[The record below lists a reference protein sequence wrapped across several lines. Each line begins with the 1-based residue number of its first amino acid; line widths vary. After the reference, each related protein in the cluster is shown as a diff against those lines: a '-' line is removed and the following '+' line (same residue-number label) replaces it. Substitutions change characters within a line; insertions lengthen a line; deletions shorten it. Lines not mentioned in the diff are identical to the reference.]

1 MCSGSPPLRGA
12 GAPRLGLGRLPPPPP
27 PLPPPKP
34 PVRAAR
40 SPRDGVGVVAGV
52 SERRTEEERERPLP
66 RGMRGSCPHSF
77 APDPRGTAAMVGKLR
92 GKAKRVSRDTREGLS
107 RPAGTER
114 EGSGGDTTRRSVP
127 SRGDH
132 GGGGGEGESRSE
144 WEKTPRK
151 PKKAKKI
158 KIRIQIQGISAK
170 SIPPP
175 SLSRRCRVLPGRPA
189 RRRSPGG
196 QRPGKERGRGAL
208 GGSRRERSC
217 TNRD

>member
-1 MCSGSPPLRGA
+1 M
-12 GAPRLGLGRLPPPPP
+12 
-27 PLPPPKP
+27 
-34 PVRAAR
+34 
-40 SPRDGVGVVAGV
+40 VAGV

-132 GGGGGEGESRSE
+132 GGGGGGEGESRSE

-175 SLSRRCRVLPGRPA
+175 LPSPAGAGCCPAALPGAALPAGSARGRSGAGGRWGGPEEKGVALTGIEIQALSRVFIVP
-189 RRRSPGG
+189 
-196 QRPGKERGRGAL
+196 
-208 GGSRRERSC
+208 
-217 TNRD
+217 

>member
-132 GGGGGEGESRSE
+132 GGGGGGKERAAASGR
-144 WEKTPRK
+144 KLPVNRKK
-151 PKKAKKI
+151 PKKLKLE
-158 KIRIQIQGISAK
+158 SK
-170 SIPPP
+170 SKESPQNLSPPP
-175 SLSRRCRVLPGRPA
+175 FPLPPVPGVARPPCPAPLSRRAAPGEGA
-189 RRRSPGG
+189 GPGG
-196 QRPGKERGRGAL
+196 AGGVPKRKEL
-208 GGSRRERSC
+208 H
-217 TNRD
+217 

>member
-132 GGGGGEGESRSE
+132 GGGGGGEGESRSE

-175 SLSRRCRVLPGRPA
+175 FPLPPVPGVARPPCPAPLSRRAAPGEGA
-189 RRRSPGG
+189 GPGG
-196 QRPGKERGRGAL
+196 AGGVPKRKEL
-208 GGSRRERSC
+208 H
-217 TNRD
+217 